1 MLSIHGYQYNI
12 SSVILRF
19 LISPKTV
26 SGIVGF
32 EGFALKLL
40 TWALIG
46 SESIY
51 CQAAAAYTFRN

>member
-1 MLSIHGYQYNI
+1 MVSIHGYQYNI
-12 SSVILRF
+12 SLVILRV

-26 SGIVGF
+26 SGIVDF
-32 EGFALKLL
+32 EIFALKLL

-51 CQAAAAYTFRN
+51 CQAAAADT